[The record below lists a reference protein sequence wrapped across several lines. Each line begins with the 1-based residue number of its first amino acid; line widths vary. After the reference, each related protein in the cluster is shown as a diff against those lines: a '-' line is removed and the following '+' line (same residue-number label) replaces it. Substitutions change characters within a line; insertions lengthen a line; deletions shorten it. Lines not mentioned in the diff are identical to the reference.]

1 MLRQESSLN
10 ISRQM
15 TTSPANDKN
24 AKPCQPRGT
33 ERRVRSE
40 MTPPPFAA
48 AEGQVDEDRRTHVDR
63 RAAWLREYTLK
74 LEHND

>member
-1 MLRQESSLN
+1 
-10 ISRQM
+10 M
-15 TTSPANDKN
+15 TTSPADDQDV
-24 AKPCQPRGT
+24 KPCQPRRA
-33 ERRVRSE
+33 ERRVCNE

-48 AEGQVDEDRRTHVDR
+48 AEGQVAEDRRTHVDR

>member
-1 MLRQESSLN
+1 MICHMTSSP
-10 ISRQM
+10 
-15 TTSPANDKN
+15 TDDKN

-48 AEGQVDEDRRTHVDR
+48 AEGLVAEDRRTHVDR

-74 LEHND
+74 LDHND